1 MSGGLPFRILEAARS
16 VESGGDVAVSGLP
29 ADALHVVRRV
39 ALLGSVFSTDELLAA
54 SCVDEAE
61 TYRSLEAALETSV
74 VEPAESGYRFRHALV
89 RDALLA
95 TYTAPERSREGR
107 QVAERLAALG
117 VAPTRVAHLF
127 IASGHPVQAIPYARP
142 AIETAGALGAYRDGL
157 ALLDAVVDHATG
169 EDRAHLLARRGDLLT
184 ALADPAAVEAYRAA
198 LPITTGTEHRLVRA
212 RLARVAC
219 FQGDFET
226 AAAALAGLELEGDD
240 ADGPLLLGRG
250 NLAYFMG
257 DVDAAWDAANEARS
271 LLRADDPW
279 QVVDLVSLQG
289 LIAHQRGEWFE
300 RFGRELRST
309 QGNPGLAATVFD
321 AHLCVAEYLLYGPI
335 PYDEVIELADGL
347 RRRAEHYGALRGVA
361 FACALRGEALLLK
374 GDLEAAERALE
385 ESIDL
390 HHEVDASAGE
400 AHGLQRL
407 AEVRLASGDR
417 QAAVR
422 LLQRALPLARWSVVS
437 SHLIQRIY
445 GTMVTAA
452 EDPAAALVIVER
464 AEATMGENDRC
475 AFCDVMFAAPAAI
488 ACADAGDLTR
498 ARTYLDMA
506 QESAERWAGSAW
518 PAAVAEARAHLAE
531 ALSQESEF
539 ARWIE
544 QAASLFRQAGQ
555 PLDAARCAAHAHV
568 FGPAP
573 IG

>member
-1 MSGGLPFRILEAARS
+1 M
-16 VESGGDVAVSGLP
+16 
-29 ADALHVVRRV
+29 

-54 SCVDEAE
+54 SGVDEAE

-95 TYTAPERSREGR
+95 TYTAHERSREGR

-212 RLARVAC
+212 RLARAAS

-226 AAAALAGLELEGDD
+226 AAAALAGLELEGDA
-240 ADGPLLLGRG
+240 ADGPLLLARG

-257 DVDAAWDAANEARS
+257 DVDSAWEAANEARS

-279 QVVDLVSLQG
+279 QIVDLVGLQG

-300 RFGRELRST
+300 RFGRELRRT
-309 QGNPGLAATVFD
+309 QGNPGLAVTVFD
-321 AHLCVAEYLLYGPI
+321 AHLCVAEYLLYGPL
-335 PYDEVIELADGL
+335 PYDEVIELAENL
-347 RRRAEHYGALRGVA
+347 RQRSEQHGALRGVA
-361 FACALRGEALLLK
+361 FAAALMGEAALLK
-374 GDLEAAERALE
+374 GDLERAERELE
-385 ESIDL
+385 EAVDL
-390 HHEVDASAGE
+390 HHDVDASAGE
-400 AHGLQRL
+400 SHCLQRL
-407 AEVRLASGDR
+407 AEVRLAQGDR
-417 QAAVR
+417 DGAST
-422 LLQRALPLARWSVVS
+422 LLQRALPLARWSVIS
-437 SHLIQRIY
+437 LHLIQRIY
-445 GTMVTAA
+445 GTMIAAA
-452 EDPAAALVIVER
+452 EDPVEAMSVVER
-464 AEATMGENDRC
+464 AEATIGENDRC
-475 AFCDVMFAAPAAI
+475 AFCDVMLAVPAAI
-488 ACADAGDLTR
+488 ASADAGDIER
-498 ARTYLDMA
+498 ARHYLEMA
-506 QESAERWAGSAW
+506 EESAARWAGSAW
-518 PAAVAEARAHLAE
+518 AAAVAEARAHLAE
-531 ALSQESEF
+531 ALDDEAEF
-539 ARWIE
+539 AHWIE
-544 QAASLFRQAGQ
+544 QAANLFREAGQ

-568 FGPAP
+568 FGPARA
-573 IG
+573 G